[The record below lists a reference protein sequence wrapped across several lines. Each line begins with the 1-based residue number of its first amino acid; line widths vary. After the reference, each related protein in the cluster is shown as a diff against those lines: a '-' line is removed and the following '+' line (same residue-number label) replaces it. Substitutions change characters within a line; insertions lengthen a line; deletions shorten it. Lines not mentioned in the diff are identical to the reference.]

1 MTNPPGN
8 QGNTPHQ
15 PGWGDPE
22 AATRAIPNYRRPGVE
37 SGDVPVNTQL
47 PSAGN
52 NPWAGQQSGPY
63 VGHPQHPNVAA
74 DQQPGWPPPLPPQA
88 LDAASAAGSGRRN
101 RQPLL
106 LALAAVVILVGG
118 AVAYVRVSGAET
130 GGTAQQGSAQT
141 APPTATMPTALPTTV
156 PNPETSVAAQTA
168 ISYLE
173 ALGRGDA
180 QKALSY
186 SRKAPADTTLLTD
199 EILGKQ
205 IAKWP
210 ISDIRIVEMKGDE
223 KTSAKLYMTVSVK
236 FGDKVHTDEI
246 SLSRNLQNGWWID
259 YVASE
264 YKPGLDSR
272 SYATLSV
279 FGKQLRFGES
289 FFAFPGY
296 LEVTTSNQYIHVV
309 STDYPLFTSAP
320 LLQPPAFNAELELN
334 DAGTAAVT
342 AALHDSFTRCETSNL
357 IAPPGCPAALNV
369 DDAVDG
375 TLTWGRVNL
384 EDTST
389 SFYDNLTVSTVTS
402 GSIPVTYQSHGGQT
416 VSTEQM
422 LVVNETFDI
431 GSTPPQMT
439 G

>member
-1 MTNPPGN
+1 MTNWP
-8 QGNTPHQ
+8 GNTPRE
-15 PGWGDPE
+15 PGWGDPD
-22 AATRAIPNYRRPGVE
+22 AATRAVPKYPRPGAE
-37 SGDVPVNTQL
+37 SGNVPNTAL

-52 NPWAGQQSGPY
+52 KPWAGQQSGAY
-63 VGHPQHPNVAA
+63 VGQPQHPSVAA
-74 DQQPGWPPPLPPQA
+74 DHQSGWPPPLPPQA
-88 LDAASAAGSGRRN
+88 LAASAAGSGRN

-106 LALAAVVILVGG
+106 LASAAVVLLVGG
-118 AVAYVRVSGAET
+118 AVAYVRVSGVET
-130 GGTAQQGSAQT
+130 GGTAQEESGQT
-141 APPTATMPTALPTTV
+141 APPTVSPNASTVPTALPTTV

-173 ALGRGDA
+173 ALSRGDA

-264 YKPGLDSR
+264 YKPGMDSR

-320 LLQPPAFNAELELN
+320 LLQPPAFDAELELN

-342 AALHDSFTRCETSNL
+342 AALHDSFTKCETSNL

-389 SFYDNLTVSTVTS
+389 SFYDNLTVDVVTS
-402 GSIPVTYQSHGGQT
+402 GSIPVTYQSNGGQT
-416 VSTEQM
+416 VGTEQM
-422 LVVNETFDI
+422 LVVNEKFDI
-431 GSTPPQMT
+431 GSTPPQMID
-439 G
+439 

>member
-1 MTNPPGN
+1 MTNWP
-8 QGNTPHQ
+8 GNTPRE
-15 PGWGDPE
+15 PGWGDPD
-22 AATRAIPNYRRPGVE
+22 AATRAVPKYQRPGAE
-37 SGDVPVNTQL
+37 SVNVPNTQ
-47 PSAGN
+47 PPPTDN
-52 NPWAGQQSGPY
+52 NPWAGQPPGP
-63 VGHPQHPNVAA
+63 HPGPPPQPRPSTGR
-74 DQQPGWPPPLPPQA
+74 QPGWPPPSAPLA
-88 LDAASAAGSGRRN
+88 GDATPIASGRN

-106 LALAAVVILVGG
+106 LALAAVALLIGG
-118 AVAYVRVSGAET
+118 AVAYVRVSEVET
-130 GGTAQQGSAQT
+130 GGTAQEGSSQT
-141 APPTATMPTALPTTV
+141 APQTVEPNTSTVPTALPTTV

-173 ALGRGDA
+173 ALSRGDA

-210 ISDIRIVEMKGDE
+210 ISDIRIVEMRGDE
-223 KTSAKLYMTVSVK
+223 KTSAKVYLTVSVK
-236 FGDKVHTDEI
+236 FGGKVHTDEI

-264 YKPGLDSR
+264 YKPGMDSR

-296 LEVTTSNQYIHVV
+296 LEVTTSNQYIQVV
-309 STDYPLFTSAP
+309 SADYPLFTSAP
-320 LLQPPAFNAELELN
+320 LLQPPAFDAELELN
-334 DAGTAAVT
+334 NAGTAAVV
-342 AALHDSFTRCETSNL
+342 AALQDSFARCETSNL

-389 SFYDNLTVSTVTS
+389 FFNDDLTVGTVTS
-402 GSIPVTYQSHGGQT
+402 GSIPVTYQSTGGQT